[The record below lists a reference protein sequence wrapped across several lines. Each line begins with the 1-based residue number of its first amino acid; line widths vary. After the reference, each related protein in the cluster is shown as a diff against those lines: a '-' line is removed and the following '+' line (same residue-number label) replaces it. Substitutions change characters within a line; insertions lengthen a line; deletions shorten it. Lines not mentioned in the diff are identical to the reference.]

1 MTSRLVEVN
10 PSLKWMRKL
19 TGWKDSHFLKL
30 NTMKELTKKRRTKK
44 VIAEFFPT
52 KKWLTASESCAYLNM
67 SLNKFTVSAIGST
80 KYYMVSQ
87 LDYLIESN
95 IIIQN

>member
-1 MTSRLVEVN
+1 MSEV
-10 PSLKWMRKL
+10 
-19 TGWKDSHFLKL
+19 
-30 NTMKELTKKRRTKK
+30 KKRRTKK
-44 VIAEFFPT
+44 VIPEFYPQ

-67 SLNKFTVSAIGST
+67 SLNKFTDVVAKNKLTVSAIGST